1 MISVYFTSERTD
13 SREFTARVLREAC
26 GIAEPVFRTSENGKP
41 YLAENPIYFNLS
53 HSGEVTAI
61 ALSKSEVG
69 LDIQLRDGTPR
80 PALSRRLSPAEREE
94 DFFKVWTA
102 KEAYIKYRGGTL
114 AKMLPALEF
123 KAGTLYENGTP
134 APAALFFAEIG
145 GYALCVCSRAPQPVT
160 LYSL

>member
-61 ALSKSEVG
+61 AISKSEVG

-102 KEAYIKYRGGTL
+102 KETYIK
-114 AKMLPALEF
+114 
-123 KAGTLYENGTP
+123 
-134 APAALFFAEIG
+134 
-145 GYALCVCSRAPQPVT
+145 
-160 LYSL
+160 